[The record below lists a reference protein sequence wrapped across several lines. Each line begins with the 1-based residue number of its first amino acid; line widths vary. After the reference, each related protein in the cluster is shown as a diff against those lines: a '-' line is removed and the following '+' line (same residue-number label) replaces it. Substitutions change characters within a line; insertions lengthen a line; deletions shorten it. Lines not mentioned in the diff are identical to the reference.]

1 MNPHLAELVACGR
14 VHTDGTGNA
23 TANYFTRGCAPA
35 TTGAGVYT
43 LTLDRAVAADQCI
56 ILVQGQTADQDVS
69 VAHTS
74 TTVKTLSF
82 AATPGG
88 AAGNADFFFAVYKVA
103 GGGGATGL

>member
-23 TANYFTRGCAPA
+23 TANFFNRGCAVA
-35 TTGAGVYT
+35 RTGAGVFT
-43 LTLDRAVAADQCI
+43 ATLDRAVDADQCLV
-56 ILVQGQTADQDVS
+56 LVQGQTADQDVS
-69 VAHTS
+69 VAQTD
-74 TTVKTLSF
+74 TVKTMSF

-88 AAGNADFFFAVYKVA
+88 GAGDADFFFAVFKVA